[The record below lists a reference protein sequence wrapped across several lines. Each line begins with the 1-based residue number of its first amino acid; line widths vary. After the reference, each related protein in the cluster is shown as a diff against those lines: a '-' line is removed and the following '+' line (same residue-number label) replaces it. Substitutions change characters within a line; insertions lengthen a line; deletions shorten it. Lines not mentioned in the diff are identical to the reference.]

1 MQGKRIKMKKILFIL
16 ILLTSTVNAA
26 YVGIYGTFNK
36 PKTIDSETSS
46 KVGVIPG
53 EMSALRDGSNK
64 ELGMGFYVKIFKE
77 SYDDWPIGFETSY
90 YGTGYDGRL
99 THPEGGSG
107 SGYVRQEHSNINLM
121 LAYSLYNEFSSF
133 KIKTNLLFGYTE
145 TGFSHYLERQS
156 WVSFKGPEV
165 LIDEDVSASGMIYGF
180 DTMIFFPKDHAYME
194 FDLYGR
200 KYSKD
205 VYIKAYD
212 KSLKIPLEYSVT
224 IGVYDESL
232 VENSSIGFT
241 VGLKYKKLSTF
252 HNSNGH
258 TLGLD
263 LSISF

>member
-1 MQGKRIKMKKILFIL
+1 MQGKRIKMKKILFIF

-36 PKTIDSETSS
+36 PKTIDTETSS

-53 EMSALRDGSNK
+53 EMSVLRDGSNK
-64 ELGMGFYVKIFKE
+64 ELGAGLYIKMFKE
-77 SYDDWPIGFETSY
+77 SYDDWPIGFEISY
-90 YGTGYDGRL
+90 YGTGYDGPL
-99 THPEGGSG
+99 TYPGGGSQA
-107 SGYVRQEHSNINLM
+107 GYVRQDHSNINLM
-121 LAYSLYNEFSSF
+121 LAYSLYNEFSLF

-145 TGFSHYLERQS
+145 TGFRHYLERKS
-156 WVSFKGPEV
+156 WLSFKDPEV

-180 DTMIFFPKDHAYME
+180 DTMIFFPEDHAYME

-224 IGVYDESL
+224 IGLYTEPL
-232 VENSSIGFT
+232 VENSSISVA

-258 TLGLD
+258 TLGLE
-263 LSISF
+263 LAISF